1 MTISLRQYLAVAAAF
16 VPAIALSA
24 CQTGGSGE
32 NPVLSLEQ
40 ARELSV
46 ELSGDVSSAP
56 PRAPADLNSMPANL
70 NELGRTPAR
79 IDVLLSS
86 DEDMRELE
94 KIFRGMPD
102 KWGWSGW
109 RFRNTARN
117 QYERGAITEAIKSM
131 DYALRNVPD
140 DWRTTRG
147 TLHLLQ
153 AIYYASAG
161 NFEEAQNSYSRAS
174 RASEKR
180 LSCAVRKRYWLGWA
194 DGVIAFAQGEM
205 EKSELA
211 YIYARDQLRQLRQVG
226 GICAPSEGDSW
237 HDAKLMLGQARA
249 MLWQGRVVEAEILAR
264 EAGYRSY
271 GSWSHVYT
279 ELSGI
284 YVEQGRYE
292 DALRA
297 ALGAV
302 KKMNTGVTAPLNS
315 VHRGRALET
324 AARAL
329 IGLGRWEEAHEVYRR
344 LESNLKEDP
353 KVWELR
359 FSRSPDRG
367 LVLLHHGEAQ
377 PALEI
382 LETAHRDSVER
393 AGAGSYQTLEVQ
405 AYSALALDRLGRHG
419 EALAVLRESVPA
431 MVEQWREGSGRST
444 NLIGRMQRLRLVVEA
459 YLGLLLD
466 DSRGGNSDDRDRIEE
481 SFEIAG
487 AVGAR
492 GVQKALA
499 ESNARDFAKTPE
511 TEDLIRRQ
519 QDLERQLAALR
530 YRLYDAAATR
540 EASTPEVLDSLRS
553 SIGGAEAALRTINN
567 EVAVQ
572 MPEYAALID
581 PPTMT
586 LNDTRAALLPG
597 QALIATFIGESQSFV
612 WALNA
617 EGAAKASVVPG
628 GKDEWRER
636 VAKLRVALEPNASTL
651 GDIPDFDI
659 VAAHA
664 VYVDLLGGSEAIW
677 REAKNL
683 IVVADGPLG
692 YLPFSLLPTESM
704 AFTADPET
712 LFAGYRDVPWL
723 ARSHA
728 TTTMPALATLKSLR
742 ALPAG
747 KAGRKTFAGFGD
759 PWFNSQQA
767 AAGEIGDNVQ
777 VAVRSASGLQS
788 RGLPVSLRAAPVVA
802 ELDSADLAK
811 LPRLPGTADE
821 IRAMANALGADMAT
835 DVYLGRRANE
845 ANVKTNDL
853 SGYKMLAFATHG
865 LVQGDLDG
873 LTQPAL
879 ALTAPD
885 VAGIDGDGLLTMS
898 EIFGL
903 RLDADWVVLSACNTG
918 SGAGAGAEAVSGLG
932 RAFFYAG
939 TRALLVSNWPVETI
953 SAKTLTTD
961 LVRRQA
967 TGSGPGRAEA
977 LRQSMVAMIDGPG
990 YVDGDGR
997 TVFSYAHPIFW
1008 APFTVIG
1015 DGGGAAPGT

>member
-1 MTISLRQYLAVAAAF
+1 
-16 VPAIALSA
+16 
-24 CQTGGSGE
+24 
-32 NPVLSLEQ
+32 
-40 ARELSV
+40 
-46 ELSGDVSSAP
+46 
-56 PRAPADLNSMPANL
+56 
-70 NELGRTPAR
+70 
-79 IDVLLSS
+79 
-86 DEDMRELE
+86 MRC
-94 KIFRGMPD
+94 
-102 KWGWSGW
+102 
-109 RFRNTARN
+109 
-117 QYERGAITEAIKSM
+117 
-131 DYALRNVPD
+131 D
-140 DWRTTRG
+140 DWVPTKG

-161 NFEEAQNSYSRAS
+161 NFEKAQDSYGKAS
-174 RASEKR
+174 RTSEKK

-194 DGVIAFAQGEM
+194 DGVIAFAQGQM
-205 EKSELA
+205 EEAELA
-211 YIYARDQLRQLRQVG
+211 FIYARDQLRKLRDVG

-249 MLWQGRVVEAEILAR
+249 MLWQGRVVEAETLAR

-279 ELSGI
+279 ELSDI

-297 ALGAV
+297 ALGAI
-302 KKMNTGVTAPLNS
+302 KRMNTGLTAPLNS
-315 VHRGRALET
+315 VHRGRALEL

-329 IGLGRWEEAHEVYRR
+329 IGLGRWDEAHEVYRR

-353 KVWELR
+353 TVWKLR
-359 FSRSPDRG
+359 FARSPDRG
-367 LVLLHHGEAQ
+367 LVLLRHGEASK
-377 PALEI
+377 ALEV
-382 LETAHRDSVER
+382 LEAAHRDGLER
-393 AGAGSYQTLEVQ
+393 TGAGSYQTLEVR
-405 AYSALALDRLGRHG
+405 AFSALALDRLGRHD
-419 EALAVLRESVPA
+419 EALAVLRETVPA

-444 NLIGRMQRLRLVVEA
+444 NLMGRMQRLRLVVET
-459 YLGLLLD
+459 YLALLLD
-466 DSRGGNSDDRDRIEE
+466 GSRGGNSNDRNRIDE
-481 SFEIAG
+481 SFGIAG

-492 GVQKALA
+492 GVRKALA

-511 TEDLIRRQ
+511 TEALIRQQ

-530 YRLYDAAATR
+530 YRLNDAAATR

-553 SIGGAEAALRTINN
+553 RISDAEAALRTLNK

-597 QALIATFIGESQSFV
+597 QALIATFIGDSQTFV
-612 WALNA
+612 WALN
-617 EGAAKASVVPG
+617 EKGSAKASVVPG

-636 VAKLRVALEPNASTL
+636 VAKLRVALVPNASTL
-651 GDIPDFDI
+651 GDIPDFDLE
-659 VAAHA
+659 AAHA
-664 VYVDLLGGSEAIW
+664 IYADLLGGSEGIW
-677 REAKNL
+677 QEAESL
-683 IVVADGPLG
+683 IVVTDGPLG
-692 YLPFSLLPTESM
+692 YLPFSLLPTKKTDY
-704 AFTADPET
+704 TADSNT

-728 TTTMPALATLKSLR
+728 TTTVPALATLKSLR
-742 ALPAG
+742 ALPPG
-747 KAGRKTFAGFGD
+747 KAGRKAFAGFGD
-759 PWFNSQQA
+759 PWFNLQQA
-767 AAGEIGDNVQ
+767 AAGEAGANVQ
-777 VAVRSASGLQS
+777 VAARSATAPQT

-811 LPRLPGTADE
+811 LPRLPDTAGE
-821 IRAMANALGADMAT
+821 IRAMASVLGADSAT

-845 ANVKTNDL
+845 ANVKHNDL
-853 SGYKMLAFATHG
+853 SIYKVLAFATHG

-885 VAGIDGDGLLTMS
+885 VAGVDGDGLLTMG

-939 TRALLVSNWPVETI
+939 TRALLVSNWPVEST

-967 TGSGPGRAEA
+967 TEPDLGRAEA

-990 YVDGDGR
+990 FVNDSGTPVY
-997 TVFSYAHPIFW
+997 SYAHPIFW
-1008 APFTVIG
+1008 APFTLIG